1 MGVSFWM
8 VRTCVRVLQKRGCND
23 VSAMMCGDGEGDVD
37 GEYLIGCD
45 FPSRNVGNGHVH
57 KIGVVSIAA

>member
-37 GEYLIGCD
+37 G
-45 FPSRNVGNGHVH
+45 
-57 KIGVVSIAA
+57 GVPHRMRLPQSQRW